1 LSALMR
7 MMAQLSSAQ
16 IYACRNPFALNLGK
30 HNGIQCSFPFK
41 KEVEL
46 NTMENN
52 NCMSVAIN
60 SCYRVVGWGGG
71 GVPGGWRLCRRGR
84 MTLTRRP
91 SATIIPYS
99 KSSWRALRRVVLI
112 FSRVLLRSLETSRA
126 PRRIPGSDLIIASAT
141 ASRKIS
147 VPPRRLRR
155 SKFEREVKARFRD
168 ERVSVDRI

>member
-1 LSALMR
+1 
-7 MMAQLSSAQ
+7 
-16 IYACRNPFALNLGK
+16 
-30 HNGIQCSFPFK
+30 
-41 KEVEL
+41 
-46 NTMENN
+46 
-52 NCMSVAIN
+52 
-60 SCYRVVGWGGG
+60 
-71 GVPGGWRLCRRGR
+71 

-99 KSSWRALRRVVLI
+99 KSSWRALRRAVLI
-112 FSRVLLRSLETSRA
+112 FSRVFLRSLETSRA
-126 PRRIPGSDLIIASAT
+126 PRRIPGSDLIIASAR